1 MSSLVVTNNKSES
14 ISRTE
19 YEIKEG
25 TYRQPF
31 YAYRKILSRII
42 PIFPGWRLR
51 KKMYKAMGVKI
62 HPETKFIG
70 LDTYIDDLFPELITI
85 DENVIIALRVTIIA
99 HDDASHTVAPI
110 HIKKGAFIGTGAI
123 ILPGVCIGENAIIG
137 AGAVVTKNIDDN
149 CVAIGVPAI
158 QK

>member
-1 MSSLVVTNNKSES
+1 MNNNKTES

-19 YEIKEG
+19 YEAKKG
-25 TYRQPF
+25 TYDQPF
-31 YAYRKILSRII
+31 YAFRKILSRII
-42 PIFPGWRLR
+42 PIFPGWRIR
-51 KKMYKAMGVKI
+51 KKMYRIMGVNI
-62 HPETKFIG
+62 HSKTKFIG

-85 DENVIIALRVTIIA
+85 DEDVVIALRTTIIA

-123 ILPGVCIGENAIIG
+123 ILPGVSIGENAIIA

-149 CVAIGVPAI
+149 SKAMGVPAI